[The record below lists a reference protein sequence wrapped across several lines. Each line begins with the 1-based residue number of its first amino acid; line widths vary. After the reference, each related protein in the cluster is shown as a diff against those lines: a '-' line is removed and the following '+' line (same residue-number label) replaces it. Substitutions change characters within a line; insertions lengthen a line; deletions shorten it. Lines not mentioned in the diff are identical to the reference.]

1 MKRLVS
7 KLTLVFLIGCINQNV
22 WAFTDTT
29 ANGIPLYYSINSD
42 GVTVTLSGH
51 GSPCSGALVIPDS
64 INYNGIRYAVI
75 FIGVNAFKNCS
86 GLTSITIPSSITSI
100 GASAFADCSG
110 LTSVTFN
117 ATNCTTMGPSD
128 YPVFSNCIIISTLNI
143 DDNVTIIPN
152 YAFTGC
158 IGLTSVNIPNGV
170 TSIGT
175 SAFADCSGLTSI
187 TIPSSVTSIGTSAF
201 ANCNGLTSVVFNAIN
216 CTTMGSYGSSVF
228 SNCTNLTTLTIG
240 DNVTIIPDYAF
251 YSCSGLTSVTIPN
264 SVTAIGARAFSYCSS
279 LTSVTI
285 PNSVSVIGTRAFYYC
300 SSLTSFSIGNN
311 ITYIGEGVFSNC
323 SGLTFVT
330 IPNSVTSI
338 GYEAFYNCSSLT
350 SVTIPDSCTS
360 IGGYAFENCT
370 GLDTILMRPNIP
382 PAITAN
388 TFQAV
393 RTNVSIVVPCGTME
407 AYNEAAYWNV
417 FTRIQEPDSCNSTL
431 LLTVNNSL
439 LGTVNGAGRYHPGTS
454 VDIMAVPFSGKQ
466 FLRWNDANTDNP
478 RTITISNDTSF
489 MAIFDTAA
497 APTLYH
503 NITVATANAAMGG
516 AMGSGRYS
524 QGTVATIVAVPE
536 EGYAFS
542 TWHDGSTI
550 NPRSI
555 TVSENNYYI
564 ASFVASPPIIQHDT
578 TYIPIHDT
586 TIVDN
591 WIYDTAIVVDTLIMT
606 EYVPVHD
613 TTYID
618 VFVHDTTYIDV
629 FVHDTTY
636 IDVFVHDTTIVD
648 NWIYDTTVVVDTLIM
663 TEYVPVHDTTYIDVF
678 VHDTTIVNNYIHDTT
693 YLWQYDTTY
702 IDNYIHD
709 TTIVDNWIYDTT
721 IVVDTLWLT
730 QYDTV
735 WLTLYDTLWLHDTV
749 IVHDTIYITQE
760 GIGDVAEANIKLY
773 QRNGR
778 IVVDGA
784 AGREVYMYDING
796 RLLATKQENCDQLL
810 LDVPAS
816 GAYLIKVGNLSARKV
831 VVIRN

>member
-1 MKRLVS
+1 M
-7 KLTLVFLIGCINQNV
+7 
-22 WAFTDTT
+22 
-29 ANGIPLYYSINSD
+29 
-42 GVTVTLSGH
+42 
-51 GSPCSGALVIPDS
+51 
-64 INYNGIRYAVI
+64 
-75 FIGVNAFKNCS
+75 
-86 GLTSITIPSSITSI
+86 
-100 GASAFADCSG
+100 
-110 LTSVTFN
+110 
-117 ATNCTTMGPSD
+117 
-128 YPVFSNCIIISTLNI
+128 
-143 DDNVTIIPN
+143 
-152 YAFTGC
+152 
-158 IGLTSVNIPNGV
+158 
-170 TSIGT
+170 
-175 SAFADCSGLTSI
+175 
-187 TIPSSVTSIGTSAF
+187 
-201 ANCNGLTSVVFNAIN
+201 
-216 CTTMGSYGSSVF
+216 
-228 SNCTNLTTLTIG
+228 
-240 DNVTIIPDYAF
+240 
-251 YSCSGLTSVTIPN
+251 
-264 SVTAIGARAFSYCSS
+264 TAIGDRAFSYCSG

-285 PNSVSVIGTRAFYYC
+285 PNSVSVIGTRAFSYC

-338 GYEAFYNCSSLT
+338 GYEAFYNCSGLT

-555 TVSENNYYI
+555 TVNENNYYI

-618 VFVHDTTYIDV
+618 VFVHDTT
-629 FVHDTTY
+629 
-636 IDVFVHDTTIVD
+636 IVD
-648 NWIYDTTVVVDTLIM
+648 NWIY
-663 TEYVPVHDTTYIDVF
+663 
-678 VHDTTIVNNYIHDTT
+678 DTT

-773 QRNGR
+773 QHNGR
-778 IVVDGA
+778 IVVEGA

-816 GAYLIKVGNLSARKV
+816 GAYLVKIGNYPARKV
-831 VVIRN
+831 VVIR

>member
-117 ATNCTTMGPSD
+117 ATNCTTMGSSN
-128 YPVFSNCIIISTLNI
+128 YPVFSNCINISTLNI

-175 SAFADCSGLTSI
+175 SAFA
-187 TIPSSVTSIGTSAF
+187 
-201 ANCNGLTSVVFNAIN
+201 NCNGLTSVVFNAIN
-216 CTTMGSYGSSVF
+216 CTTMGSSGSSSAF